1 MNRHSASIDINLLKN
16 WHQQGVPLE
25 QFTEKMQKLG
35 ADAHE
40 INSLIE
46 AYIKMRYETKQ
57 RFGLACCGAGEGIL
71 LVSFLIT
78 FILFDTEHSFAFY
91 LYGLTFIGIT
101 ILFKGLIDLL
111 GW

>member
-1 MNRHSASIDINLLKN
+1 
-16 WHQQGVPLE
+16 
-25 QFTEKMQKLG
+25 FTEKMQKLG

-46 AYIKMRYETKQ
+46 AYKKMRNESKQ
-57 RFGLACCGAGEGIL
+57 RFGLACCGAGGGIL
-71 LVSFLIT
+71 LISFLIT